1 MPTEEQPPASSTPAY
16 IIRELRSDDDCGQ
29 FQVEGTEFGPLKDFL
44 HNHACNLHEID
55 VSKTYVAAIGRRVI
69 AYVSLCC
76 SQVNFDSPQTELP
89 KIPYR
94 AFPAVKIGQLA
105 VDANFQKQKV
115 GSTLIS
121 LAIAL
126 AKEHVQPRIGCRL
139 LIVDSHKDAV
149 PFYRGKG
156 FIVVASGKEKKFPVM
171 FLDIGKL

>member
-1 MPTEEQPPASSTPAY
+1 
-16 IIRELRSDDDCGQ
+16 
-29 FQVEGTEFGPLKDFL
+29 
-44 HNHACNLHEID
+44 
-55 VSKTYVAAIGRRVI
+55 
-69 AYVSLCC
+69 
-76 SQVNFDSPQTELP
+76 LP